1 MRKGYFLFLYIFLVL
16 FLFSCANDEGADTE
30 KIEVDN
36 QTDEDVV
43 IYFYSVVK
51 IEVRQTIIRHNQKR
65 FVNFTPDVKYYARG
79 WKTKKE
85 YGERTFVK
93 LPSSVSVP
101 RTWTIM

>member
-1 MRKGYFLFLYIFLVL
+1 MRKSYFLFIYIFLML
-16 FLFSCANDEGADTE
+16 FLFSCANDEGTDTE

-65 FVNFTPDVKYYARG
+65 FVNFTPDVEYYARG
-79 WKTKKE
+79 ESTKKE
-85 YGERTFVK
+85 YGKRTFVK
-93 LPSSVSVP
+93 LSSNVDVQ
-101 RTWTIM
+101 RAWVIM